1 MSIIVKEETVNK
13 QTYKINNLTKI
24 AERNI
29 LQMILK
35 NLRKELLTNNPTK
48 KIERRCHQMNTTNI
62 QKSGHQ
68 ITKINREV
76 SSAYDLTKR
85 REIVIKE
92 KGFINLWQ

>member
-48 KIERRCHQMNTTNI
+48 KIERRRH
-62 QKSGHQ
+62 
-68 ITKINREV
+68 
-76 SSAYDLTKR
+76 
-85 REIVIKE
+85 
-92 KGFINLWQ
+92 